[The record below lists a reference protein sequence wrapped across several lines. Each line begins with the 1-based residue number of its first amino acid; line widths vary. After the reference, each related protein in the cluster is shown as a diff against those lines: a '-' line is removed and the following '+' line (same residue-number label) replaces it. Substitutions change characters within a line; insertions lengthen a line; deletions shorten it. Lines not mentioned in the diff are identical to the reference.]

1 MAPNTNS
8 GAIFSKLKIVYI
20 SNFIIFDPEISSY
33 CDKRQFFPFPRC
45 VKNGRQRVDL
55 GQLSPPQDH
64 DVALCMY
71 RRARSFHV
79 IYACCVRS
87 WSHQNRDPPAWSGT
101 RGGGCGLRNHPR
113 FMHLALSRQRPAF
126 LFRVFLSWIQRVERS
141 SRGRF
146 TRNGPA
152 IVLMDVFNV
161 GQIFHA

>member
-8 GAIFSKLKIVYI
+8 GAIFNKLKIVYI

-87 WSHQNRDPPAWSGT
+87 WSHQTET
-101 RGGGCGLRNHPR
+101 RLHGQVHEEEVAACATTHGSCTLPSRGNGLR
-113 FMHLALSRQRPAF
+113 FSSAF
-126 LFRVFLSWIQRVERS
+126 SCRESNAWNVRVED
-141 SRGRF
+141 
-146 TRNGPA
+146 
-152 IVLMDVFNV
+152 VLRETVRRLY
-161 GQIFHA
+161 